1 MERCHLH
8 SANSALMRGI
18 KNMDEQI
25 LDNMNVDT
33 VEESAASTASTAVEP
48 SEEAGIVADNSPSEV
63 SNEVENPDVN
73 SNIEKANNTQR
84 QYTDLEKA
92 QYSFHKQFARQK
104 AKHEQ
109 EIANLRAEFDKRLAE
124 EIDKVKNPAKYAP
137 KTRADF
143 QYDDDYVKYL
153 ANEQVNAAL
162 EAKIAEYQKQQE
174 EEQRQAQVDAEY
186 RNMLDKSVKSIYTT
200 PEAEADWRAKVGEGM
215 KAGLGAMIDSDED
228 LSNYII
234 FSPVGPK
241 IMYEL
246 ATNKKT
252 VQDIFTIGITPDGHA
267 IPRSP
272 TDRMRKMEE
281 LAERLSRTDIN
292 NNRTNVQPVKP
303 IGRPGIN
310 KEVKKDIFSD
320 PKALLDMM
328 Y

>member
-1 MERCHLH
+1 
-8 SANSALMRGI
+8 
-18 KNMDEQI
+18 MDEEI
-25 LDNMNVDT
+25 INNIDNNT
-33 VEESAASTASTAVEP
+33 ET
-48 SEEAGIVADNSPSEV
+48 SEV
-63 SNEVENPDVN
+63 SAATEESVVANQSAEDSNVAEVTESPEMNGDKKVVTEKTNP
-73 SNIEKANNTQR
+73 SQYSHEEQMTYSFKRQLAKQRSKYEKQIADLQR
-84 QYTDLEKA
+84 QWNE
-92 QYSFHKQFARQK
+92 R
-104 AKHEQ
+104 
-109 EIANLRAEFDKRLAE
+109 FDKLE
-124 EIDKVKNPAKYAP
+124 NPAKYAP
-137 KTRADF
+137 KTRKDF
-143 QYDDDYVKYL
+143 EYDDDYVKYL

-174 EEQRQAQVDAEY
+174 EEQRQAQVDEEY
-186 RNMLDKSVKSIYTT
+186 RNMLDKTVKSIYNT
-200 PEAEADWRAKVGEGM
+200 PEAEADWRAKVNEGM
-215 KAGLGAMIDSDED
+215 KAGLGSLIDGDQD

-234 FSPVGPK
+234 FSPIGPK

-252 VQDIFTIGITPDGHA
+252 VQDIFTIGMTPDGHA

-272 TDRMRKMEE
+272 GDRMRKMEE

>member
-1 MERCHLH
+1 ME
-8 SANSALMRGI
+8 
-18 KNMDEQI
+18 DENLLNNI
-25 LDNMNVDT
+25 DNNT
-33 VEESAASTASTAVEP
+33 ES
-48 SEEAGIVADNSPSEV
+48 SEV
-63 SNEVENPDVN
+63 SAATEESVVANQSAEDSNVAEVTESPEMNGDKKVVTEKTNP
-73 SNIEKANNTQR
+73 SQFSHEEQMT
-84 QYTDLEKA
+84 
-92 QYSFHKQFARQK
+92 YSFKRQLAKQRSKYEKQIADLQK
-104 AKHEQ
+104 QWE
-109 EIANLRAEFDKRLAE
+109 ERFDKLE
-124 EIDKVKNPAKYAP
+124 NPAKYAP
-137 KTRADF
+137 KTRKDF
-143 QYDDDYVKYL
+143 EYDDDYVKYL

-174 EEQRQAQVDAEY
+174 EEQRQAQVDEEY
-186 RNMLDKSVKSIYTT
+186 RNMLDKTVKSIYNT
-200 PEAEADWRAKVGEGM
+200 PEAEADWRAKVNEGM
-215 KAGLGAMIDSDED
+215 KAGLGSLIDGDND

-234 FSPVGPK
+234 FSPIGPK

-252 VQDIFTIGITPDGHA
+252 VQDIFTIGMTPDGHA

-272 TDRMRKMEE
+272 VDRMRKMEE

-292 NNRTNVQPVKP
+292 NTRTNVQPVKP

>member
-1 MERCHLH
+1 ME
-8 SANSALMRGI
+8 
-18 KNMDEQI
+18 DENLLNNI
-25 LDNMNVDT
+25 DNNT
-33 VEESAASTASTAVEP
+33 ES
-48 SEEAGIVADNSPSEV
+48 SEV
-63 SNEVENPDVN
+63 SAATEESVVASQSAEDSNVAEVTESPEMNGNEKVVTEKTNP
-73 SNIEKANNTQR
+73 SQFSHEEQMTYSFKRQLAKQRSKYEKQIADLQR
-84 QYTDLEKA
+84 QWEE
-92 QYSFHKQFARQK
+92 R
-104 AKHEQ
+104 
-109 EIANLRAEFDKRLAE
+109 FDKLE
-124 EIDKVKNPAKYAP
+124 NPAKYAP

-174 EEQRQAQVDAEY
+174 EEQRQTQIDAEY

-252 VQDIFTIGITPDGHA
+252 VQDIFTIGMTPDGHA

-272 TDRMRKMEE
+272 GDRMRKIEE

>member
-1 MERCHLH
+1 
-8 SANSALMRGI
+8 
-18 KNMDEQI
+18 MDEQI

-73 SNIEKANNTQR
+73 SNIEKTNNTQR

-186 RNMLDKSVKSIYTT
+186 RNMLDKSVKSIYNT

-234 FSPVGPK
+234 FSPIGPK

-252 VQDIFTIGITPDGHA
+252 VQDIFTIGMTPDGHA

-272 TDRMRKMEE
+272 GDRMRKIEE

-292 NNRTNVQPVKP
+292 NNRTNVHPVKP

>member
-1 MERCHLH
+1 ME
-8 SANSALMRGI
+8 
-18 KNMDEQI
+18 DENLLNNI
-25 LDNMNVDT
+25 DNNT
-33 VEESAASTASTAVEP
+33 ES
-48 SEEAGIVADNSPSEV
+48 SEV
-63 SNEVENPDVN
+63 SAATEEPVVANQSAEDSNVAEVTESPEMNGDKKVVTEKTNP
-73 SNIEKANNTQR
+73 SQFSHEEQMT
-84 QYTDLEKA
+84 
-92 QYSFHKQFARQK
+92 YSFKRQLAKQRS
-104 AKHEQ
+104 KHEQ
-109 EIANLRAEFDKRLAE
+109 EIANLREEFSKRLAE

-137 KTRADF
+137 KTRKDF
-143 QYDDDYVKYL
+143 EYDDDYVKYL

-174 EEQRQAQVDAEY
+174 EEQRQAQVDEEY
-186 RNMLDKSVKSIYTT
+186 RNMLDKTVKSIYNT
-200 PEAEADWRAKVGEGM
+200 PEAEADWRAKVNEGM
-215 KAGLGAMIDSDED
+215 KAGLGSLIDGDQD

-234 FSPVGPK
+234 FSPIGPK

-252 VQDIFTIGITPDGHA
+252 VQDIFTIGMTPDGRA

-272 TDRMRKMEE
+272 GDRMRKMEE

-292 NNRTNVQPVKP
+292 NIRTNVQPVKP

>member
-1 MERCHLH
+1 
-8 SANSALMRGI
+8 
-18 KNMDEQI
+18 MDEQI

-48 SEEAGIVADNSPSEV
+48 SEEAGVVADNGPSEV
-63 SNEVENPDVN
+63 SNEVENSDVN
-73 SNIEKANNTQR
+73 SNIEKANKTQR

-104 AKHEQ
+104 SKHEQ

-137 KTRADF
+137 KTRKDF
-143 QYDDDYVKYL
+143 EYDDDYVKYL

-174 EEQRQAQVDAEY
+174 EEQRQAQVDEEY
-186 RNMLDKSVKSIYTT
+186 RNMLDKTVKSIYNT
-200 PEAEADWRAKVGEGM
+200 PESEKDWRAKVGEGM
-215 KAGLGAMIDSDED
+215 KAGLGSLIDDDQD

-234 FSPVGPK
+234 FSPIGPK

-252 VQDIFTIGITPDGHA
+252 VQDIFTIGMTPDGRA

-272 TDRMRKMEE
+272 GDRMRKMEE

-292 NNRTNVQPVKP
+292 NTRTNVQPVKP
-303 IGRPGIN
+303 IGRPGVN

>member
-1 MERCHLH
+1 
-8 SANSALMRGI
+8 
-18 KNMDEQI
+18 MDDEI

-33 VEESAASTASTAVEP
+33 VEESAASTESTAVEP
-48 SEEAGIVADNSPSEV
+48 SDEAGVVADNSPSEV
-63 SNEVENPDVN
+63 SNEVENTDVN
-73 SNIEKANNTQR
+73 SNIGKTNNKQR
-84 QYTDLEKA
+84 QYTDLERA
-92 QYSFHKQFARQK
+92 QHSFHKQFARQK
-104 AKHEQ
+104 AKYEKQ
-109 EIANLRAEFDKRLAE
+109 LAEMQRQWEERFDKLE
-124 EIDKVKNPAKYAP
+124 NPAKYAP
-137 KTRADF
+137 KTRKDF
-143 QYDDDYVKYL
+143 EYDDDYVKYL
-153 ANEQVNAAL
+153 ANEQVNAAI

-186 RNMLDKSVKSIYTT
+186 RNMLDQSVKSIYNT

-215 KAGLGAMIDSDED
+215 KAGLGAVIDSDQD

-234 FSPVGPK
+234 FSPIGPK

-246 ATNKKT
+246 ATNKKA
-252 VQDIFTIGITPDGHA
+252 VQDIFTIGTTPDGHA

-272 TDRMRKMEE
+272 GDRMRKMEE

-303 IGRPGIN
+303 IGKPGIN
-310 KEVKKDIFSD
+310 KEIKKDVFSD

>member
-1 MERCHLH
+1 ME
-8 SANSALMRGI
+8 
-18 KNMDEQI
+18 DENLLNNI
-25 LDNMNVDT
+25 DNNT
-33 VEESAASTASTAVEP
+33 ES
-48 SEEAGIVADNSPSEV
+48 SEV
-63 SNEVENPDVN
+63 SAATEESVVANQSAEDSNVAEVTESPEMNGDKKVVTEKTNP
-73 SNIEKANNTQR
+73 SQFSHEEQMT
-84 QYTDLEKA
+84 
-92 QYSFHKQFARQK
+92 YSFKRQLAKQRS
-104 AKHEQ
+104 KHEQ

-137 KTRADF
+137 KTRKDF
-143 QYDDDYVKYL
+143 DYDDDYVKYL
-153 ANEQVNAAL
+153 ANEKVNEVL

-174 EEQRQAQVDAEY
+174 EEQRQAQVDEEY
-186 RNMLDKSVKSIYTT
+186 RNMLDKTVKSIYNT
-200 PEAEADWRAKVGEGM
+200 PEAEKDWRAKVNEGM
-215 KAGLGAMIDSDED
+215 KAGLGSLIDGDQD

-234 FSPVGPK
+234 FSPIGPK

-252 VQDIFTIGITPDGHA
+252 VQDIFTIGMTPDGRA

-272 TDRMRKMEE
+272 GDRMRKMEE

-292 NNRTNVQPVKP
+292 NIRTNVQPVKP

>member
-1 MERCHLH
+1 
-8 SANSALMRGI
+8 
-18 KNMDEQI
+18 MDEEI
-25 LDNMNVDT
+25 LNNMNVDT
-33 VEESAASTASTAVEP
+33 VEESAASTESTAVEP
-48 SEEAGIVADNSPSEV
+48 SEEAGVVADNSPGEA

-73 SNIEKANNTQR
+73 SNIGKANTQR

-92 QYSFHKQFARQK
+92 QHSFHRQFARQK

-109 EIANLRAEFDKRLAE
+109 EIANLRENLRAEFDKRLAE

-143 QYDDDYVKYL
+143 QYADDYVKYL

-174 EEQRQAQVDAEY
+174 EEQRQAKVDAEY
-186 RNMLDKSVKSIYTT
+186 RNMLDKTVKSIYNT
-200 PEAEADWRAKVGEGM
+200 PESEADWRAKVGEGM
-215 KAGLGAMIDSDED
+215 KAGLGAMIDSDPD

-234 FSPVGPK
+234 FSPIGPK

-252 VQDIFTIGITPDGHA
+252 VQDIFTIGMTPDGHA

-272 TDRMRKMEE
+272 SDRMRKIED

-292 NNRTNVQPVKP
+292 NNRTSVQPVKP
-303 IGRPGIN
+303 IGKPGIAQSA
-310 KEVKKDIFSD
+310 KKDIFSD

>member
-1 MERCHLH
+1 M
-8 SANSALMRGI
+8 
-18 KNMDEQI
+18 
-25 LDNMNVDT
+25 T
-33 VEESAASTASTAVEP
+33 
-48 SEEAGIVADNSPSEV
+48 
-63 SNEVENPDVN
+63 
-73 SNIEKANNTQR
+73 
-84 QYTDLEKA
+84 
-92 QYSFHKQFARQK
+92 YSFKRQLAKQRS
-104 AKHEQ
+104 KHEQ

-137 KTRADF
+137 KTRKDF
-143 QYDDDYVKYL
+143 EYDDDYVKYL
-153 ANEQVNAAL
+153 ANEQVNAAI

-186 RNMLDKSVKSIYTT
+186 RNMLDQSVKSIYNT

-215 KAGLGAMIDSDED
+215 KAGLGAVIDSDQD

-234 FSPVGPK
+234 FSPIGPK

-246 ATNKKT
+246 ATNKKA
-252 VQDIFTIGITPDGHA
+252 VQDIFTIGTTPDGHA

-272 TDRMRKMEE
+272 GDRMRKMEE

-292 NNRTNVQPVKP
+292 NNRTNVQPAKP
-303 IGRPGIN
+303 IGKPGIN

>member
-1 MERCHLH
+1 
-8 SANSALMRGI
+8 
-18 KNMDEQI
+18 MDEEI
-25 LDNMNVDT
+25 LNNIDNNT
-33 VEESAASTASTAVEP
+33 ES
-48 SEEAGIVADNSPSEV
+48 SEV
-63 SNEVENPDVN
+63 SAATEESVVANQSAEDSNVAEVTESPEMNGDKKVVAEKTNP
-73 SNIEKANNTQR
+73 SQFSHEEQMT
-84 QYTDLEKA
+84 
-92 QYSFHKQFARQK
+92 YSFKRQLAKQRSKYEKQIEDLKRQW
-104 AKHEQ
+104 E
-109 EIANLRAEFDKRLAE
+109 ERFDKLE
-124 EIDKVKNPAKYAP
+124 NPAKYAP
-137 KTRADF
+137 KTRKDF
-143 QYDDDYVKYL
+143 EYDDDYVKYL
-153 ANEQVNAAL
+153 ANEQVNAAI

-186 RNMLDKSVKSIYTT
+186 RNILDQSVKSIYNT

-215 KAGLGAMIDSDED
+215 KAGLGSLIDSDQD

-234 FSPVGPK
+234 FSPIGPK

-246 ATNKKT
+246 ATNKKA
-252 VQDIFTIGITPDGHA
+252 VQDIFTIGMTPDGHA

-272 TDRMRKMEE
+272 GDRMRKMEE

-303 IGRPGIN
+303 IGKPGIN

>member
-1 MERCHLH
+1 
-8 SANSALMRGI
+8 
-18 KNMDEQI
+18 MDEQI

-63 SNEVENPDVN
+63 SNEVENTDVN
-73 SNIEKANNTQR
+73 SNIEKTNKTQR

-109 EIANLRAEFDKRLAE
+109 EIANLREEFSKRLAE

-137 KTRADF
+137 KTRKDF
-143 QYDDDYVKYL
+143 EYDDDYVKYL

-174 EEQRQAQVDAEY
+174 EEQRQAQVDEEY
-186 RNMLDKSVKSIYTT
+186 RSMLDKTVKSIYNT
-200 PEAEADWRAKVGEGM
+200 PEAEADWRAKVNEGM
-215 KAGLGAMIDSDED
+215 KAGLGSLIDGDQD

-234 FSPVGPK
+234 FSPIGPK

-252 VQDIFTIGITPDGHA
+252 VQDIFTIGMTPDGRA

-272 TDRMRKMEE
+272 SDRMRKMEE

>member
-1 MERCHLH
+1 
-8 SANSALMRGI
+8 
-18 KNMDEQI
+18 MDEEI
-25 LDNMNVDT
+25 LNNIDNNT
-33 VEESAASTASTAVEP
+33 ES
-48 SEEAGIVADNSPSEV
+48 SEV
-63 SNEVENPDVN
+63 SAATEESVVANQSAEDNNAAEVVESPEMNCDEKVVTKKTNP
-73 SNIEKANNTQR
+73 SQYSHEEQMTYSFKRQLAKQRSKYEKQLADLQR
-84 QYTDLEKA
+84 QWEE
-92 QYSFHKQFARQK
+92 R
-104 AKHEQ
+104 
-109 EIANLRAEFDKRLAE
+109 FDKLE
-124 EIDKVKNPAKYAP
+124 NPAKYAP
-137 KTRADF
+137 KTRKDF
-143 QYDDDYVKYL
+143 EYDDDYVKYL
-153 ANEQVNAAL
+153 ANEQVNAAI

-186 RNMLDKSVKSIYTT
+186 RNMLDQSVKSIYNT

-215 KAGLGAMIDSDED
+215 KAGLGSLIDGDQD

-234 FSPVGPK
+234 FSPIGPK

-246 ATNKKT
+246 ATNKKA
-252 VQDIFTIGITPDGHA
+252 VQDIFTIGTTPDGHA

-272 TDRMRKMEE
+272 GDRMRKMEE

-303 IGRPGIN
+303 IGKPGIN

>member
-1 MERCHLH
+1 ME
-8 SANSALMRGI
+8 
-18 KNMDEQI
+18 DENLLNNI
-25 LDNMNVDT
+25 DNNT
-33 VEESAASTASTAVEP
+33 ES
-48 SEEAGIVADNSPSEV
+48 SEV
-63 SNEVENPDVN
+63 SAATEESVVANQSAEDSNVAEVTESPEMNGNEKVVTEKTNP
-73 SNIEKANNTQR
+73 SQFSHEEQMT
-84 QYTDLEKA
+84 
-92 QYSFHKQFARQK
+92 YSFKRQLAKQRSK
-104 AKHEQ
+104 YEQ

-153 ANEQVNAAL
+153 ANEQVNAIL
-162 EAKIAEYQKQQE
+162 EAKMAEYQKQYE
-174 EEQRQAQVDAEY
+174 EEQHQAQVDEEY
-186 RNMLDKSVKSIYTT
+186 RNMLDKTVKSIYNT
-200 PEAEADWRAKVGEGM
+200 PESEKDWREKVGEGM
-215 KAGLGAMIDSDED
+215 KAGLGAMIDSDQD

-234 FSPVGPK
+234 FSPIGPK

-252 VQDIFTIGITPDGHA
+252 VQDIFTIGMTPDGHA

-272 TDRMRKMEE
+272 VDRMRKMEE

>member
-18 KNMDEQI
+18 KNMDAQI

-33 VEESAASTASTAVEP
+33 VEESAASTESTAVEP
-48 SEEAGIVADNSPSEV
+48 SEEAGIVADNSPSEA
-63 SNEVENPDVN
+63 SNEVENQDVN
-73 SNIEKANNTQR
+73 SNIEKANNNQR

-153 ANEQVNAAL
+153 ANEQVNAIL
-162 EAKIAEYQKQQE
+162 EAKMAEYTKQQE

-186 RNMLDKSVKSIYTT
+186 RNMLDKSVKSIYST

-215 KAGLGAMIDSDED
+215 KAGLGAMIDSDQD

-234 FSPVGPK
+234 FSPIGPK

-252 VQDIFTIGITPDGHA
+252 VQDIFTIGMTPDGHA

-272 TDRMRKMEE
+272 GDRMRKIEE

-328 Y
+328 S

>member
-1 MERCHLH
+1 
-8 SANSALMRGI
+8 
-18 KNMDEQI
+18 MDEEI
-25 LDNMNVDT
+25 LKNIDNNT
-33 VEESAASTASTAVEP
+33 ES
-48 SEEAGIVADNSPSEV
+48 SEV
-63 SNEVENPDVN
+63 SAATEESVVDNQSAEDSNVAEVTESPEMNCDEKVVTK
-73 SNIEKANNTQR
+73 KANPSQFSHEEQMT
-84 QYTDLEKA
+84 
-92 QYSFHKQFARQK
+92 YSFKRQLAKQRSK
-104 AKHEQ
+104 YEQ

-137 KTRADF
+137 KTRKDF
-143 QYDDDYVKYL
+143 EYDDDYVKYL
-153 ANEQVNAAL
+153 ANEQVNAAI

-186 RNMLDKSVKSIYTT
+186 RNILDKSVKSIYNT

-215 KAGLGAMIDSDED
+215 KAGLGAVIDSDQD

-234 FSPVGPK
+234 FSPIGPK

-246 ATNKKT
+246 ATNKKA
-252 VQDIFTIGITPDGHA
+252 VQDIFTIGMTPDGHA

-272 TDRMRKMEE
+272 GDRMRKMEE

-292 NNRTNVQPVKP
+292 NNRHPAKP
-303 IGRPGIN
+303 IGKPGIN

>member
-1 MERCHLH
+1 
-8 SANSALMRGI
+8 
-18 KNMDEQI
+18 MDEEI
-25 LDNMNVDT
+25 LKNIDNNT
-33 VEESAASTASTAVEP
+33 ES
-48 SEEAGIVADNSPSEV
+48 SEV
-63 SNEVENPDVN
+63 SAATEESSVANQSAEDNNAAEVVESPEMNCDEKVVTKKTNP
-73 SNIEKANNTQR
+73 S
-84 QYTDLEKA
+84 
-92 QYSFHKQFARQK
+92 QYSHEEQMTYSFKRQLAKQRS
-104 AKHEQ
+104 KHEQ

-137 KTRADF
+137 KTRKDF
-143 QYDDDYVKYL
+143 EYDDDYVKYL
-153 ANEQVNAAL
+153 ANEQVNAAI

-186 RNMLDKSVKSIYTT
+186 RNMLDQSVKSIYNT

-215 KAGLGAMIDSDED
+215 KAGLGSLIDSDQD

-234 FSPVGPK
+234 FSPIGPK

-246 ATNKKT
+246 ATNKKA
-252 VQDIFTIGITPDGHA
+252 VQDIFTIGTTPDGRA

-272 TDRMRKMEE
+272 SDRMRKIEE

-292 NNRTNVQPVKP
+292 NRQPAKP
-303 IGRPGIN
+303 IGKPGIN

>member
-1 MERCHLH
+1 
-8 SANSALMRGI
+8 
-18 KNMDEQI
+18 MDEQI
-25 LDNMNVDT
+25 LDNMNVGT
-33 VEESAASTASTAVEP
+33 VEESAATTELTAVEP
-48 SEEAGIVADNSPSEV
+48 SEEAEGVVADNSPSEV
-63 SNEVENPDVN
+63 SNEVENADVN
-73 SNIEKANNTQR
+73 SNIGKKTNTQR

-186 RNMLDKSVKSIYTT
+186 RNMLDQSVKAIYTT
-200 PEAEADWRAKVGEGM
+200 PEAEADWRAKVGAGM
-215 KAGLGAMIDSDED
+215 KAGLGAMIDSDPD

-252 VQDIFTIGITPDGHA
+252 VQDIFTIGMTPDGRA
-267 IPRSP
+267 ITRSP
-272 TDRMRKMEE
+272 GDRMRKIEE
-281 LAERLSRTDIN
+281 LAQRLSIN
-292 NNRTNVQPVKP
+292 NDRTTVQSKP
-303 IGRPGIN
+303 IGRPGLVR
-310 KEVKKDIFSD
+310 EVKKDIFSD

>member
-8 SANSALMRGI
+8 SANSALIRGI
-18 KNMDEQI
+18 KNMDAQI

-48 SEEAGIVADNSPSEV
+48 SEEAGIVADNSPSEA
-63 SNEVENPDVN
+63 SNEVENQDVN
-73 SNIEKANNTQR
+73 SNIEKANNNQR

-153 ANEQVNAAL
+153 ANEQVNAIL
-162 EAKIAEYQKQQE
+162 EAKMAEYTKQQE

-186 RNMLDKSVKSIYTT
+186 RNMLDKSVKSIYST

-234 FSPVGPK
+234 FSPIGPK

-252 VQDIFTIGITPDGHA
+252 VQDIFTIGMTPDGHA

-272 TDRMRKMEE
+272 GDRMRKIEE

-292 NNRTNVQPVKP
+292 NNRTNVQPAKP

>member
-1 MERCHLH
+1 ME
-8 SANSALMRGI
+8 
-18 KNMDEQI
+18 DENLLNNI
-25 LDNMNVDT
+25 DNNT
-33 VEESAASTASTAVEP
+33 ES
-48 SEEAGIVADNSPSEV
+48 SEV
-63 SNEVENPDVN
+63 SAATEESVVANQSAEDSNVAEVTESTEMNGDKKVVTEKTNP
-73 SNIEKANNTQR
+73 SQYSHEEQMTYSFKRQLAKQRSKYEKQIADLQR
-84 QYTDLEKA
+84 QWEE
-92 QYSFHKQFARQK
+92 R
-104 AKHEQ
+104 
-109 EIANLRAEFDKRLAE
+109 FDKLE
-124 EIDKVKNPAKYAP
+124 NPAKYAP
-137 KTRADF
+137 KTRKDF
-143 QYDDDYVKYL
+143 EYDDDYVKYL

-174 EEQRQAQVDAEY
+174 EEQRQAQVDEEY
-186 RNMLDKSVKSIYTT
+186 RNMLDKTVKSIYNT
-200 PEAEADWRAKVGEGM
+200 PEAEKDWRAKVNEGM
-215 KAGLGAMIDSDED
+215 KAGLGSLIDGDQD

-234 FSPVGPK
+234 FSPIGPK

-252 VQDIFTIGITPDGHA
+252 VQDIFTIGMTPDGRA

-272 TDRMRKMEE
+272 GDRMRKMEE

-292 NNRTNVQPVKP
+292 NIRTNVQPVKP

>member
-1 MERCHLH
+1 
-8 SANSALMRGI
+8 
-18 KNMDEQI
+18 MDEEI
-25 LDNMNVDT
+25 LNNMNVDT
-33 VEESAASTASTAVEP
+33 VEESAASTESTAVEP
-48 SEEAGIVADNSPSEV
+48 SEEAGVVADNSPSEV
-63 SNEVENPDVN
+63 SNEVENTDVN
-73 SNIEKANNTQR
+73 SNIGKTNNKQR

-137 KTRADF
+137 KTRKDF
-143 QYDDDYVKYL
+143 EYDDDYVKYL
-153 ANEQVNAAL
+153 ANEQVNAAI

-186 RNMLDKSVKSIYTT
+186 RNMLDQSVKSIYNT

-215 KAGLGAMIDSDED
+215 KAGLGAVIDSDQD

-234 FSPVGPK
+234 FSPIGPK

-246 ATNKKT
+246 ATNKKA
-252 VQDIFTIGITPDGHA
+252 VQDIFTIGTTPDGHA

-272 TDRMRKMEE
+272 GDRMRKMEE

-303 IGRPGIN
+303 IGKPGIN